1 MKPRGKA
8 GQARGRRISA
18 ARVERW
24 FPGRGSAF
32 IAPPARVFY
41 ATKLRASLHWW
52 KREKAPARILES
64 IRKGVKLDF
73 VSEPPTQHLITG
85 EGSDRDLS
93 RASGE
98 NERE

>member
-52 KREKAPARILES
+52 KREKAEFLES
-64 IRKGVKLDF
+64 EIMRAGLALLLCCSYQNRK
-73 VSEPPTQHLITG
+73 SEIGNLRSLFLG
-85 EGSDRDLS
+85 
-93 RASGE
+93 
-98 NERE
+98 